1 MEKNII
7 SILINIKLCQCIK
20 NTLTF
25 FISLVKSEIV
35 VFIKKFYK
43 NINIISVKYELYDIS
58 RCFSFSIF
66 SVFFGYLSK

>member
-25 FISLVKSEIV
+25 FMSLVKSEIV

-43 NINIISVKYELYDIS
+43 NINIISV
-58 RCFSFSIF
+58 
-66 SVFFGYLSK
+66 